1 MLVLRICSLPS
12 ILGAGIESEL
22 TRFFIATI
30 SVSQL
35 IYMSEV
41 GGLILGTKL
50 PLKIW
55 DLFIIFL
62 IRTIISIPIV
72 AAIAHI
78 IF

>member
-1 MLVLRICSLPS
+1 
-12 ILGAGIESEL
+12 
-22 TRFFIATI
+22 T
-30 SVSQL
+30 QL

-55 DLFIIFL
+55 DLFLIFL
-62 IRTIISIPIV
+62 IRTLISMPII
-72 AAIAHI
+72 ALIAHL